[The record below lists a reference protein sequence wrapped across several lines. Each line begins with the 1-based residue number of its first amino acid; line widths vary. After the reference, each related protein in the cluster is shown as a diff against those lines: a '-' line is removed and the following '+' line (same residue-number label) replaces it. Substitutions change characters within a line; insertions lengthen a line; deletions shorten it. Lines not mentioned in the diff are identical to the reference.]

1 MAQPN
6 KEDLER
12 PIFSIRRSIIN
23 LKKTKTAMS
32 TRFLFDF
39 SVNKANNTIQVKRE
53 FAADLDLV
61 WEAWTNPELL
71 DLWWAPK
78 PYRTQTKSMD
88 FSEGGY
94 WHYCMISPE
103 NEVHW
108 CRADYQKVEPKKS
121 FSGLDAFCDENGAVV
136 QDFPRSL
143 WNNVF
148 AEKAN
153 KTTLVEITISYDSL
167 SDLEKVVEMGFKE
180 GFSMALENL
189 DQYLETRL

>member
-1 MAQPN
+1 
-6 KEDLER
+6 
-12 PIFSIRRSIIN
+12 
-23 LKKTKTAMS
+23 MS

-39 SVNKANNTIQVKRE
+39 SVNKANNTILVKRE

-78 PYRTQTKSMD
+78 PYRTQTKNMD

-121 FSGLDAFCDENGAVV
+121 FSGLDAFCDENGTVV

-148 AEKAN
+148 AENAN

-189 DQYLETRL
+189 DQYLETQCQ